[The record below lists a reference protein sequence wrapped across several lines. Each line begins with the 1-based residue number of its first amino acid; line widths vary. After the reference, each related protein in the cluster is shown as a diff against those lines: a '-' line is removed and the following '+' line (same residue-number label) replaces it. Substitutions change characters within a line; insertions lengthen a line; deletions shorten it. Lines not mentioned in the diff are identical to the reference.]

1 MTPRFVAILA
11 TLVLPLAASA
21 DAARSR
27 ALNTEGFR
35 QYKAGAYEEAVETF
49 RKAVAESPENALAHY
64 NLASTIAVLSRK
76 DPCSHMPGEA
86 LDELEKA
93 VQLDAGRRE
102 RMKVDPDLEPLRR
115 LFGYFKLLGLSTTA
129 TADVQQLLV
138 GVGTWYGPA
147 PGIYGPIYQ
156 VEFNPGGKL
165 TLSTMQLGGDGTP
178 ARRSISGRYEVS
190 GSAVQLQLDRPYQGK
205 RKLEGTLSEEGAI
218 QFGEGGPEP
227 LTPSDSSA
235 CGA

>member
-1 MTPRFVAILA
+1 MTSRIVAVLA
-11 TLVLPLAASA
+11 AMALPLAARA

-27 ALNTEGFR
+27 ALNADGFR
-35 QYKAGAYEEAVETF
+35 QYKAGAYEDAVETF
-49 RKAVAESPENALAHY
+49 RKAIAESPDNALAHY

-76 DPCSHMPGEA
+76 DPCSYMPGEA

-93 VQLDAGRRE
+93 VRLDAGRGE

-115 LFGYFKLLGLSTTA
+115 LFGYYRLLGLSTTA

-147 PGIYGPIYQ
+147 PGIHGPVYQ
-156 VEFNPGGKL
+156 VEFRPGGKL
-165 TLSTMQLGGDGTP
+165 VLSTVKLDGNGSP
-178 ARRSISGRYEVS
+178 ARRSIPGRYEVS
-190 GSAVQLQLDRPYQGK
+190 GSTVQLLLEKPYHGK
-205 RKLEGTLSEEGAI
+205 RKVEGTLSEEGAI
-218 QFGEGGPEP
+218 QFGEGGPEQ
-227 LTPSDSSA
+227 LNPSDPSA